1 VKTRLPVASKLVCC
15 AVFFFWVVQPHQTP
29 AAQQD
34 DNTTEGWTAPS
45 QDTIPKGP
53 LGDSIRLGRLIFTE
67 TPKYASAYVGN
78 QLSCSN
84 CHLGAGT
91 VAFAAPIVGLPAL
104 FPMFSQRANRVI
116 TFAERLQECFVRSEN
131 GKPLP
136 YDSQEMT
143 ALIAYIQWL
152 SQGQP
157 AGKPF
162 PGRGLVRLPELTSDV
177 EHGAQIYSQ
186 QCSVCHGKEGGGN
199 GPMLPPLWG
208 PGAYN
213 EGAGI
218 NGIAKMAAFV
228 QHNMP
233 QNKPGSL
240 SAQDAFDVAAYIRS
254 KPHPSFNQAYKIY

>member
-1 VKTRLPVASKLVCC
+1 VKIRLPVASTLVCS
-15 AVFFFWVVQPHQTP
+15 AVFFWVVQPHQTR

-34 DNTTEGWTAPS
+34 DNTTERWTAPS

-53 LGDSIRLGRLIFTE
+53 LGESIRLGRLIFTQ

-78 QLSCSN
+78 QLSCSH
-84 CHLGAGT
+84 CHLSAGT
-91 VAFAAPIVGLPAL
+91 AALAAPMVGLPGL
-104 FPMFSQRANRVI
+104 FPMFNQRANRVI
-116 TFAERLQECFVRSEN
+116 TFAERLEECFVRSEN

-177 EHGAQIYSQ
+177 EHGAQTYSQ
-186 QCSVCHGKEGGGN
+186 QCSACHGKEGGGN

-218 NGIAKMAAFV
+218 NGVAKMAAFV

-254 KPHPSFNQAYKIY
+254 KPHAAFNQVYKIY